1 MSEKMIAYI
10 CPHCGMEFYT
20 TELFEKHVEN
30 CAKMDA

>member
-1 MSEKMIAYI
+1 MIAYV

-30 CAKMDA
+30 CVGKK